1 MPYCARWLQNEL
13 RLNMKKLLAVLAVSL
28 LIGLAALA
36 WWRYGPCASAIEKR
50 VASVGL
56 LRLEAGFDAWS
67 VNREPK
73 ETLVALE
80 ELPGDMQALR
90 PLRASLR
97 SDGLYLLL
105 KERFNEEDGVYIAAT
120 SADAERKSSND
131 PVLQFHRL
139 GSRVF
144 RYHKCE

>member
-13 RLNMKKLLAVLAVSL
+13 HLNMKKPLAVLAVSL
-28 LIGLAALA
+28 LIGLGAIA

-73 ETLVALE
+73 ETPVALE

-105 KERFNEEDGVYIAAT
+105 KERFNEEDGVYIAAM
-120 SADAERKSSND
+120 SADAERKPSHD
-131 PVLQFHRL
+131 PALQFHRL